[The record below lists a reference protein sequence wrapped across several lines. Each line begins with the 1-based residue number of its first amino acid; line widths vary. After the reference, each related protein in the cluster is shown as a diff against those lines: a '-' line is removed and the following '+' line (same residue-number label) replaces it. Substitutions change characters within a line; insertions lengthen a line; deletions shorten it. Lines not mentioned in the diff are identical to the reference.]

1 MYDKYELVLRVLI
14 ISVFQRIFKIININE
29 KGVKIQ
35 EKYLFIRLYMK
46 YMSILINSDEIN
58 ENYIKISL

>member
-29 KGVKIQ
+29 KGVKI
-35 EKYLFIRLYMK
+35 
-46 YMSILINSDEIN
+46 
-58 ENYIKISL
+58 

>member
-1 MYDKYELVLRVLI
+1 MYDRYELVLRVLI

-35 EKYLFIRLYMK
+35 EKYLFITLYMK

-58 ENYIKISL
+58 ENYMKISL